1 MVSTCVHF
9 VKEEIQ
15 KVAALAQ
22 VAVTEV
28 LFSLFG
34 LCVLFV
40 MRSPLSL
47 IYVLVVF
54 VLSIKIT
61 N

>member
-1 MVSTCVHF
+1 MVSNCVHF

-40 MRSPLSL
+40 RLPFTLMFWLYSSCQ
-47 IYVLVVF
+47 
-54 VLSIKIT
+54 
-61 N
+61 

>member
-1 MVSTCVHF
+1 MVSNCVHF

-34 LCVLFV
+34 LCILFV
-40 MRSPLSL
+40 RSPFSL